1 MRSTSLLAIVLACL
15 LLGCRNEATKSNTL
29 LSSKNDNVASASN
42 LTPEQLGELGAE
54 IKKHPDDA
62 NRLLSDRG
70 LDQASFERAVR
81 KVAEN
86 PEQSKRYAAAYK
98 KATS

>member
-1 MRSTSLLAIVLACL
+1 MRSTSLLAIILAGA
-15 LLGCRNEATKSNTL
+15 LLGCRNEATNSNTL
-29 LSSKNDNVASASN
+29 LSQKNDSVASASS
-42 LTPEQLGELGAE
+42 LTPEQLGQLGAE

-62 NRLLSDRG
+62 TRLLSDHG

-81 KVAEN
+81 KVAES

-98 KATS
+98 KAS

>member
-1 MRSTSLLAIVLACL
+1 MRSTTIGAL
-15 LLGCRNEATKSNTL
+15 LLVVALSACKNNTASDHSL
-29 LSSKNDNVASASN
+29 LSSKNDNVASAAT
-42 LTPEQLGELGAE
+42 LTPEQLGELGAA

-62 NRLLSDRG
+62 TRLLSDHG

-81 KVAEN
+81 KVAES

-98 KATS
+98 KAS